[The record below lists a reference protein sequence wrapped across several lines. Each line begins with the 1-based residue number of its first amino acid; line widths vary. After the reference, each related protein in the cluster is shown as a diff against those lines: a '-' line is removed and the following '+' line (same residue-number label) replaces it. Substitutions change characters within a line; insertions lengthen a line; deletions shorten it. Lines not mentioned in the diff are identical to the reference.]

1 MSRAELQVGP
11 VLGAGS
17 ARAHECLGGG
27 GSSGPGAGPARGGP
41 SGGGRAEAAAG
52 RGARGTAAERASERA
67 RRRGG
72 RGGPARAVGA
82 AAVLQRCDAGRGP
95 GERRRCGPRGS
106 VSRGDRGPWKLFP
119 PWTQRPGERRER
131 ERGSVSVSGPWGAPA
146 GSRRPVCAGCGLGCD
161 GTVIAETGQ
170 GKDGI

>member
-52 RGARGTAAERASERA
+52 RGARGTAAERASELDAGAAAAGRRA
-67 RRRGG
+67 RLGPRPCCRDVTRAEGQGSVGAAGRGG
-72 RGGPARAVGA
+72 R
-82 AAVLQRCDAGRGP
+82 
-95 GERRRCGPRGS
+95 
-106 VSRGDRGPWKLFP
+106 
-119 PWTQRPGERRER
+119 
-131 ERGSVSVSGPWGAPA
+131 
-146 GSRRPVCAGCGLGCD
+146 
-161 GTVIAETGQ
+161 
-170 GKDGI
+170 